1 MIVIGQGEIM
11 TDILNRVKERDATR
25 LAAVIQI
32 GRKINS
38 IRDFDRLLNE
48 SVTRI
53 RESFGF
59 ASVAIFLLD
68 QNDPEYLYMVA
79 CTDTRR
85 FDPTTHCKRI
95 HISKGMVGW
104 VVRNASSR
112 LANDVRYDPYY
123 IHSFDTSAELDLP
136 LRINNSIIGV
146 LNIEQPHID
155 AFDPEDVPVLELLA
169 DQIAIAIQN
178 ARLNTLAQE
187 AAATEERNRLA
198 RELHD
203 DTIQSLIGIA
213 RQLDLLR
220 CDIGEE
226 IRGDCDAPLPENI
239 EKRIGRLQDSLDATM
254 QSLRFLSR
262 ELRSQLLKDLG
273 LAAAIEAFV
282 SDVSRHTNMHIV
294 TKIEPEGMEALRSS
308 TQQQIYRIVQEAVGN
323 MLKHS
328 HAKNALFC
336 MQVVD
341 HNLHIELSD
350 DGKGFRVPDDLTQL
364 ALTGGMGVINMR
376 QRAREIG
383 GCLEI
388 VSAPGEGT
396 RLSLEVPIVSPLP
409 KVN

>member
-1 MIVIGQGEIM
+1 M

-38 IRDFDRLLNE
+38 IRDFDHLLNE
-48 SVTRI
+48 AVTRI
-53 RESFGF
+53 RESFVF
-59 ASVAIFLLD
+59 ESVSIFLLD
-68 QNDPEYLYMVA
+68 QNDPDFLYKVA
-79 CTDTRR
+79 CTDPRR
-85 FDPTTHCKRI
+85 FQDSVGCHRI
-95 HISKGMVGW
+95 HISRGMVGW
-104 VVRNASSR
+104 VVRNATSR

-123 IHSFDTSAELDLP
+123 IHSVDTGAELDLP
-136 LRINNSIIGV
+136 LRYNNSIIGV

-178 ARLNTLAQE
+178 ARLNILAQE

-198 RELHD
+198 RDLHD

-213 RQLDLLR
+213 RQIDLLR
-220 CDIGEE
+220 CDIGEQ
-226 IRGDCDAPLPENI
+226 INGNCDDPLPDPV
-239 EKRIGRLQDSLDATM
+239 EKRLTKLQDSLDATV

-273 LAAAIEAFV
+273 LAAAIEAFI
-282 SDVSRHTNMHIV
+282 SDVSRHASLTLQAQIDPV
-294 TKIEPEGMEALRSS
+294 GMEEIRPAV
-308 TQQQIYRIVQEAVGN
+308 QQQIYRIIQEAVSN

-328 HAKNALFC
+328 LAKNAELK
-336 MQVVD
+336 MYMEG
-341 HNLHIELSD
+341 NLLRVEVCD
-350 DGKGFRVPDDLTQL
+350 DGRGFKVPEDLTQL

-383 GCLEI
+383 GSLDI
-388 VSAPGEGT
+388 FSRPGNGT
-396 RLSLEVPIVSPLP
+396 RLCLQVPIVNAS
-409 KVN
+409 KSM

>member
-1 MIVIGQGEIM
+1 M

-48 SVTRI
+48 SVSRI
-53 RESFGF
+53 REAFGF
-59 ASVAIFLLD
+59 ASVSIFLLD
-68 QNDPEYLYMVA
+68 QNEPEYLYLVA
-79 CTDTRR
+79 CTDSRR
-85 FDPTTHCKRI
+85 FDPNVHCKRI

-104 VVRNASSR
+104 VVRNAASR

-123 IHSFDTSAELDLP
+123 IHSVDTSAELDLP
-136 LRINNSIIGV
+136 LRFNNSIIGV

-213 RQLDLLR
+213 RQVDLLR
-220 CDIGEE
+220 CDISEE
-226 IRGDCDAPLPENI
+226 INDNCDEVLPDSI
-239 EKRIGRLQDSLDATM
+239 EKRISRLQDSLDSTI

-273 LAAAIEAFV
+273 LAAAIEAFI
-282 SDVSRHTNMHIV
+282 SDVSRHTSMNI
-294 TKIEPEGMEALRSS
+294 IADINPEGMEALRPS
-308 TQQQIYRIVQEAVGN
+308 TQQQVYRIVQEAVGN
-323 MLKHS
+323 MMKHS
-328 HAKNALFC
+328 QAKNAMFC
-336 MQVVD
+336 MAVVD
-341 HNLHIELSD
+341 NNLRFELSD

-388 VSAPGEGT
+388 ISYPGRGT
-396 RLSLEVPIVSPLP
+396 RLSLDVPVLKADWKIS
-409 KVN
+409 